1 MTVFAVCTAG
11 LYPFIHLG
19 RVWMVYYML
28 PVPNQRTLW
37 PNFQSPL
44 MFDVVA
50 ISTYLT
56 VSSLFWYTGML
67 PDLATIR
74 DRARWSKTKEFLPYS
89 PWAGP
94 VNSRSGAT
102 IPAATSFS
110 PPWPPR
116 WSSRCTAWSPGI
128 LP

>member
-1 MTVFAVCTAG
+1 
-11 LYPFIHLG
+11 
-19 RVWMVYYML
+19 MVYYML

-74 DRARWSKTKEFLPYS
+74 DRAH
-89 PWAGP
+89 G
-94 VNSRSGAT
+94 VSRKIFTVLSLGWTGRIRASGAT
-102 IPAATSFS
+102 TPAATSFL

-128 LP
+128 SP